1 MHYNLYSI
9 WNLHKVKLYLNT
21 CVTHTKIVLPNRVKN
36 ENIFDIAPVKPFSRD
51 KSEYSSQTGFF
62 VHFGE
67 ISYLVINKE
76 NKNDQEPGLIF
87 SFSLHVFVCHRI
99 FVTFFPISS
108 GLYTCA
114 VMRC

>member
-1 MHYNLYSI
+1 M
-9 WNLHKVKLYLNT
+9 WKPRKVKLYLDT
-21 CVTHTKIVLPNRVKN
+21 SVIHTKIVLPNRVKN
-36 ENIFDIAPVKPFSRD
+36 ENIFGVAAVKPFSRD

-99 FVTFFPISS
+99 FVSVCPISS
-108 GLYTCA
+108 GF
-114 VMRC
+114 

>member
-1 MHYNLYSI
+1 MTIFIHYNLYSF
-9 WNLHKVKLYLNT
+9 WKLHKVKLYLDT
-21 CVTHTKIVLPNRVKN
+21 WVIHTKIVLPNRVKN
-36 ENIFDIAPVKPFSRD
+36 ENIFEVAFVKPFLRD

-99 FVTFFPISS
+99 FVSVCPISS
-108 GLYTCA
+108 GF
-114 VMRC
+114 

>member
-1 MHYNLYSI
+1 MTIFIHYNLYSFRK
-9 WNLHKVKLYLNT
+9 LRKVKLYLNT
-21 CVTHTKIVLPNRVKN
+21 WFAITKIVLPNRVKN
-36 ENIFDIAPVKPFSRD
+36 ESIFGIASVKPFSRD

-99 FVTFFPISS
+99 FVSVCPISS
-108 GLYTCA
+108 GF
-114 VMRC
+114 

>member
-1 MHYNLYSI
+1 MTIFIHYNLYSI
-9 WNLHKVKLYLNT
+9 WNFHKVKLYLNT
-21 CVTHTKIVLPNRVKN
+21 CDTQIKIVLPNRVKN
-36 ENIFDIAPVKPFSRD
+36 ESIFGIVPVKPFSRD

-87 SFSLHVFVCHRI
+87 SFSLHVFVCRRI
-99 FVTFFPISS
+99 FLSVCPISS
-108 GLYTCA
+108 GF
-114 VMRC
+114 

>member
-1 MHYNLYSI
+1 MTIFIHYNLYSF
-9 WNLHKVKLYLNT
+9 WKLRKVKLYLDT
-21 CVTHTKIVLPNRVKN
+21 WLTLTKIVLPNRVKN
-36 ENIFDIAPVKPFSRD
+36 ENIFGIASVKPFSRD

-87 SFSLHVFVCHRI
+87 SFSLHVFVCHLI
-99 FVTFFPISS
+99 FVSVCPISS
-108 GLYTCA
+108 GF
-114 VMRC
+114 